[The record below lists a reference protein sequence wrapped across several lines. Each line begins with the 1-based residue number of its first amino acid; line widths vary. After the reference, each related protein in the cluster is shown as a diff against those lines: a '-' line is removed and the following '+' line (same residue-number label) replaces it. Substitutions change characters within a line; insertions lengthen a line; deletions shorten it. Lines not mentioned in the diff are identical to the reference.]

1 MSEDL
6 MIRHCAPTLA
16 GIKTGNLFSCSYP
29 DRKEL
34 TKIISGLNRKL
45 VPRGVRIVPL
55 KVRRGRALIYVYR
68 PHALENDL
76 ADNRARELLVQYGY
90 LPGNLNACVIHLIRR
105 LQSAGDFPHEI
116 GLFLSYPPE
125 DVQGFIHNKARQY
138 KCSGCWKVYGDEQE
152 AKNIFKKY
160 HMCSKIYFQQWKQG
174 KSIEQLM
181 VADGCF

>member
-34 TKIISGLNRKL
+34 TKAISGLNRKL

-55 KVRRGRALIYVYR
+55 KVRRGRALIYAYR
-68 PHALENDL
+68 PHALEKDL
-76 ADNRARELLVQYGY
+76 ADNRTRELLVQYGY

-105 LQSAGDFPHEI
+105 IQSSGNFPHEI

-125 DVQGFIHNKARQY
+125 DVQGFIINKACNH
-138 KCSGCWKVYGDEQE
+138 KCSGCSMETGEIHRAAYG
-152 AKNIFKKY
+152 
-160 HMCSKIYFQQWKQG
+160 S
-174 KSIEQLM
+174 
-181 VADGCF
+181 